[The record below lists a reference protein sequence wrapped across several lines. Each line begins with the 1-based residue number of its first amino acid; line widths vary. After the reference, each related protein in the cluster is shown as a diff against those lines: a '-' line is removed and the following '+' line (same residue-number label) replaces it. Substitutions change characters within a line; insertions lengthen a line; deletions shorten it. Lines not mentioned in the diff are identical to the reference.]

1 MGRTG
6 AKVKKG
12 GLGNALLR
20 TQKKHAHQHEGRG
33 VQRRQARVRARR
45 RRRVGGAGLVPGR
58 LVAVAVAVV
67 PLQDD
72 FLASAVLA
80 NREFTAVKE
89 SIMLM
94 EEADAGP
101 QLIEC
106 VQDGGA
112 KLQTNGWWSHC
123 CCGCVCVYCLVLQA
137 REAPGAG
144 DDVRRDEGAPPPPV
158 DRVHDGRGAQSVGEG
173 ELPRVASRHCHAGG
187 VVRAFG
193 GDPVREELG
202 GVASVVARPSTD
214 LDVYAKEGETP
225 RRTLLIVN
233 KSDFLSEGQ
242 RTAWGEHFKAENI
255 DYVFF
260 SAKEAQDEIDEEAKK
275 LRQEARNA
283 GSHDEYDE
291 AKPAD
296 APQQVVD
303 DSTSTK
309 VEISPYPVLSRIELL
324 EYVTKIA
331 SEVLQEVGVR
341 AKDKGLIKFGMV
353 GFPNVG
359 KSSVINALLGASTYS
374 HKTQRVAVGATP
386 GKTKHFQ
393 TMILSDKIMLCDCPG
408 LVFPSFVNSK
418 AEMYCCGVL
427 PLSQLRDH
435 ISPCQLLCHRIP
447 KRVFERTY
455 GIKIQ
460 TSKTAKETDPVEIY
474 ALLESYARNRGYTT
488 TGKGGPDTS
497 RAARDILRHYVNGR
511 LLYCHP
517 PPNVSDPNIFDIH
530 VLAKAQFPDVE
541 EPVVPESVEDEGAND
556 EANPATDANAED
568 VLEFDT
574 TVEDKQV
581 VSKRLKKHGRKGRK
595 GRDKNPYEDSDLP
608 GGFAGVHINSGGKKK
623 NRRPYERS
631 TLIHA

>member
-20 TQKKHAHQHEGRG
+20 TQKKTSPINTKDVASSAGKHVSERDGGDASVALASYLEGSS
-33 VQRRQARVRARR
+33 
-45 RRRVGGAGLVPGR
+45 L
-58 LVAVAVAVV
+58 
-67 PLQDD
+67 DD
-72 FLASAVLA
+72 FLASAVMA

-101 QLIEC
+101 QVVEKDKNVVPEMTFAEMKVPRRPKWDKSTTAEELNRLE
-106 VQDGGA
+106 
-112 KLQTNGWWSHC
+112 KESFMEW
-123 CCGCVCVYCLVLQA
+123 
-137 REAPGAG
+137 
-144 DDVRRDEGAPPPPV
+144 RRDIAMLE
-158 DRVHDGRGAQSVGEG
+158 
-173 ELPRVASRHCHAGG
+173 ASSDLEVTPFEKNLEVWRQLWH
-187 VVRAFG
+187 
-193 GDPVREELG
+193 VRERSDIM
-202 GVASVVARPSTD
+202 VQIVDARNPLFYRSTD
-214 LDVYAKEGETP
+214 LDAYAKEGETV
-225 RRTLLIVN
+225 RRTLLVVN
-233 KSDFLSEGQ
+233 KSDFLDERQ
-242 RTAWGEHFKAENI
+242 RTVWGDHFTKENVNF
-255 DYVFF
+255 VFF

-275 LRQEARNA
+275 LRQEQRNA
-283 GSHDEYDE
+283 ESYDQYDE
-291 AKPAD
+291 PKPAD
-296 APQQVVD
+296 APQVPVDETAVV
-303 DSTSTK
+303 K
-309 VEISPYPVLSRIELL
+309 EECSPYPVLSRVELL
-324 EYVTKIA
+324 EYVSKIA

-341 AKDKGLIKFGMV
+341 VKDKGLIKFGMV

-455 GIKIQ
+455 GIKIP
-460 TSKTAKETDPVEIY
+460 TSKTAKETDPVGIY

-497 RAARDILRHYVNGR
+497 RGARDILRHYVNGR

-517 PPNVSDPNIFDIH
+517 PPDVSDPTIFDIH
-530 VLAKAQFPDVE
+530 ELAKTQFPDVVE
-541 EPVVPESVEDEGAND
+541 SSVPESAEDED
-556 EANPATDANAED
+556 KEEDSQSTEQIAEEELD
-568 VLEFDT
+568 FDT
-574 TVEDKQV
+574 TVEDKRA

-608 GGFAGVHINSGGKKK
+608 GGMAGVHINSGGKKK
-623 NRRPYERS
+623 NRRP
-631 TLIHA
+631 